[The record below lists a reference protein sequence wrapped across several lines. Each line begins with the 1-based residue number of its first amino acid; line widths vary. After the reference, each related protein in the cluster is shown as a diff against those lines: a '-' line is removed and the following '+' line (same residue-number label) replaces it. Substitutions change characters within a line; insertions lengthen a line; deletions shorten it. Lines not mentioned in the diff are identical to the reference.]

1 MSQLFSDS
9 AALSLPEGR
18 RVGQPGHEAALEY
31 IERRMSLI
39 GLGFFKGNSFRVPYR
54 SKDREFTNLAGVI
67 PGRDREAMPI
77 LLGAH
82 YDSAVDGPCTDDNAV
97 SVAVILSMAEKLT
110 QEKTGRT
117 VIIAFFD
124 AEERPYFGT
133 EKMGS
138 VRFCEDHC
146 TSTEFAAVIILDAIG
161 HNFEI
166 MVPALDRTIRR
177 IRQFI
182 FVLGAESHS
191 KFPGIVEEA
200 ASSAENLRVIPTL
213 NRYIGDSSDYM
224 AFRKAGQ
231 PYLFISRGNGRH
243 THTQADDMTWINWKA
258 VDAVSDMTLKLI
270 WNIDEGKMEQ
280 GRREVDPFSF
290 EIRLLKKAAGFL
302 LPLLLPFLGM
312 RRLTLKTRADLDMLA
327 GKLSGF
333 LRIKR

>member
-1 MSQLFSDS
+1 MIREDTG
-9 AALSLPEGR
+9 ALSLPEGR
-18 RVGQPGHEAALEY
+18 RVGQPGHETALEY

-54 SKDREFTNLAGVI
+54 AEGGDFTNLAGVI
-67 PGRDREAMPI
+67 PGIDHEAMPI

-97 SVAVILSMAEKLT
+97 SVAVILSLAEKLT

-138 VRFCEDHC
+138 VRFYEDHC
-146 TSTEFAAVIILDAIG
+146 SKIEFAAVIILDAIG

-166 MVPALDRTIRR
+166 MVPVLDRTIRR
-177 IRQFI
+177 IRQFL

-191 KFPGIVEEA
+191 SLPGIVEEA

-243 THTQADDMTWINWKA
+243 THTQADDMAWINWKA
-258 VDAVSDMTLKLI
+258 VGAVSDMTLKLI
-270 WNIDEGKMEQ
+270 RNIDEEEMNE
-280 GRREVDPFSF
+280 GRYKVVPFSF
-290 EIRLLKKAAGFL
+290 EIRLMKKAAGFL
-302 LPLLLPFLGM
+302 LPVLLPFLGI
-312 RRLTLKTRADLDMLA
+312 RSLTLRTRADLDVLA
-327 GKLSGF
+327 EKLSGF
-333 LRIKR
+333 VRIRH